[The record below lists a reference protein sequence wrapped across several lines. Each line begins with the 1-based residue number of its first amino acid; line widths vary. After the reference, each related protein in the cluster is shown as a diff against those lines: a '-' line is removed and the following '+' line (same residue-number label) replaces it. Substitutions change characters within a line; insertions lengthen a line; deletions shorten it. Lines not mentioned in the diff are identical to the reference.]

1 MPLDFDAYIQ
11 WSAWSTLAVSALAI
25 VGFIFSWGIRFRLVG
40 IAGFLIVL
48 TIGLFGLNLGILTR
62 TAIPGAVK
70 YSLVYDNGAN
80 LTAIAVPK
88 TITETELKATL
99 RQASANLFS
108 SGRSGIGGDNKL
120 TIRARALAHP
130 KPGIT
135 IPLYVGEAKRPLA
148 ARQDE
153 EIEINI
159 YPEKLRQ
166 LN

>member
-1 MPLDFDAYIQ
+1 MPLDFDLYVQ

-25 VGFIFSWGIRFRLVG
+25 VGFIFGWGTRFRLVG

-48 TIGLFGLNLGILTR
+48 TIGLFGLNLGILTP
-62 TAIPGAVK
+62 TAIPGAVG

-80 LTAIAVPK
+80 LTVIVVPT
-88 TITETELKATL
+88 TITETELRATL
-99 RQASANLFS
+99 RQASAKLFS

-120 TIRARALAHP
+120 TVRARALAHP
-130 KPGIT
+130 EPGIT
-135 IPLYVGEAKRPLA
+135 IPLYLGEAKRSLA

-159 YPEKLRQ
+159 FPEKLRQ

>member
-1 MPLDFDAYIQ
+1 MSLDFDTYIQ
-11 WSAWSTLAVSALAI
+11 WSAWSTLAVSVLAI
-25 VGFIFSWGIRFRLVG
+25 MGFIFSWGIRFRLVG

-48 TIGLFGLNLGILTR
+48 TIGLFGLNLGILTHA
-62 TAIPGAVK
+62 TIPGAVR

-80 LTAIAVPK
+80 ITAIAVPT
-88 TITETELKATL
+88 TITETELSATL
-99 RQASANLFS
+99 RQAAADLFS

-120 TIRARALAHP
+120 TIRARALTHP

-135 IPLYVGEAKRPLA
+135 MPLYIGEAKRSLA
-148 ARQDE
+148 VRQDE

-159 YPEKLRQ
+159 FPEKLSQ